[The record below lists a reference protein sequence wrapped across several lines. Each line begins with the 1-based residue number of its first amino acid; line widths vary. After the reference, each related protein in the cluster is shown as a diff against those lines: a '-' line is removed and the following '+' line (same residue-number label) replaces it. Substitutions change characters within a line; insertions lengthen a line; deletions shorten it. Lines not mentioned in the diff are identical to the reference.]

1 MEIFGTSWCDQ
12 HVVWHWTVRGALF
25 RIVYK
30 LQLLLTEPNWM
41 FQACRH
47 EFHRRLK
54 VYHAWKAKNRKRTTM
69 EENERAPKSV
79 MEAAAKAPPR
89 IQPKQEISSSIHR
102 YFRIPFM
109 RANNNNTDPSM
120 TNRIAFFAHFFNF
133 PIFCRQTRIVVC
145 SLWRSICGPANGTAC
160 R

>member
-1 MEIFGTSWCDQ
+1 MSPQICT
-12 HVVWHWTVRGALF
+12 A
-25 RIVYK
+25 
-30 LQLLLTEPNWM
+30 
-41 FQACRH
+41 QACRH

-89 IQPKQEISSSIHR
+89 VQPKQEISTAAHR

-109 RANNNNTDPSM
+109 RANGTDDPSE
-120 TNRIAFFAHFFNF
+120 
-133 PIFCRQTRIVVC
+133 
-145 SLWRSICGPANGTAC
+145 
-160 R
+160 

>member
-1 MEIFGTSWCDQ
+1 
-12 HVVWHWTVRGALF
+12 
-25 RIVYK
+25 
-30 LQLLLTEPNWM
+30 
-41 FQACRH
+41 
-47 EFHRRLK
+47 
-54 VYHAWKAKNRKRTTM
+54 M

-120 TNRIAFFAHFFNF
+120 DFFLRICVRSFSNFHFF
-133 PIFCRQTRIVVC
+133 
-145 SLWRSICGPANGTAC
+145 
-160 R
+160 

>member
-1 MEIFGTSWCDQ
+1 
-12 HVVWHWTVRGALF
+12 
-25 RIVYK
+25 
-30 LQLLLTEPNWM
+30 
-41 FQACRH
+41 
-47 EFHRRLK
+47 
-54 VYHAWKAKNRKRTTM
+54 M

-120 TNRIAFFAHFFNF
+120 NF
-133 PIFCRQTRIVVC
+133 IEKKIKVEI
-145 SLWRSICGPANGTAC
+145 SLDFS
-160 R
+160 

>member
-1 MEIFGTSWCDQ
+1 MI
-12 HVVWHWTVRGALF
+12 
-25 RIVYK
+25 
-30 LQLLLTEPNWM
+30 
-41 FQACRH
+41 QACRH

-120 TNRIAFFAHFFNF
+120 AELSFFLSTFLKLIFFD
-133 PIFCRQTRIVVC
+133 
-145 SLWRSICGPANGTAC
+145 L
-160 R
+160 